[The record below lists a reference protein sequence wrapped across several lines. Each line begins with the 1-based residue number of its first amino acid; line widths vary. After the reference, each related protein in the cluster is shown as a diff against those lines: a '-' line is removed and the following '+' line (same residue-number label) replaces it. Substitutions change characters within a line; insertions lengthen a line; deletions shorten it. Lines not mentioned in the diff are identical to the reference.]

1 MLFIYHLIKTG
12 FLTPRSL
19 VALWKAKR
27 KHRNN
32 LCFILKFAAGH
43 YGNKTA
49 LTDGHVRY
57 DFKQLYQ
64 AVLQLSF
71 TIGRKIEITKETTA
85 ILICG
90 NTVNHILAF
99 YAIQNLG
106 IKLVLVNK
114 KAHPAYLTKIISQ
127 QKSHCYLFT
136 AEPELLSI
144 DSSMDINDLI
154 TNPETK
160 GESFS
165 VQLAKLIFP
174 TSGTTGEPKL
184 VEKRA
189 GEFYWIRSFAD
200 LLVKTK
206 INKRRAVYISI
217 PVSHGFGYTAVLF
230 ALILG
235 KKAVVTDEKDQSRIT
250 ELILKEE
257 ADLLAGVPASLN
269 QLSEN
274 FKNIIHPIR
283 TVISGGAPLNETI
296 FKNVTHVFGK
306 EIFSIYGSTEASVS
320 FIASY
325 AQLSQHVS
333 ALGQSLKGIKYRLAP
348 LPAGGY
354 ELLLQSGLSN
364 ISTSNSWL
372 HTGDLAAEDS
382 KGNLFWC
389 GRKDNMIIKNGVNI
403 YPEEIEAA
411 LLRLPSIED
420 AYVKGE
426 KDIHK
431 GEIIIAIVKMKTSCY
446 FTESEIKE
454 SLRTILPGIKIP
466 DKITETDHFQ
476 YTSTGKKITTRHMD
490 ENSN

>member
-1 MLFIYHLIKTG
+1 
-12 FLTPRSL
+12 
-19 VALWKAKR
+19 
-27 KHRNN
+27 
-32 LCFILKFAAGH
+32 
-43 YGNKTA
+43 
-49 LTDGHVRY
+49 LTDGRHRY
-57 DFKQLYQ
+57 NFTQLYQ

-71 TIGRKIEITKETTA
+71 TISRKIEITKETSA
-85 ILICG
+85 ILICD

-106 IKLVLVNK
+106 IRLVLVNK
-114 KAHPAYLTKIISQ
+114 KVHPAHLSKIISQ
-127 QKSHCYLFT
+127 QKPHCYLFT
-136 AEPELLSI
+136 TDTGQLSM
-144 DSSMDINDLI
+144 DGSLDINDLI
-154 TNPETK
+154 TNPGTK
-160 GESFS
+160 GEAFA
-165 VQLAKLIFP
+165 VHLAKLIFP

-274 FKNIIHPIR
+274 FKHVIHPIR

-296 FKNVTHVFGK
+296 FKNVTQVFGK

-320 FIASY
+320 FIAGY
-325 AQLSQHVS
+325 TQLSQHVN
-333 ALGQSLKGIKYRLAP
+333 ALGRPLKGVKYRLAS

-364 ISTSNSWL
+364 ISTGNGWL

-382 KGNLFWC
+382 KGNLVWC

-426 KDIHK
+426 KDTRK
-431 GEIIIAIVKMKTSCY
+431 GEIIIAIVKMKPGCY

-454 SLRTILPGIKIP
+454 SLKATLPGIKIP
-466 DKITETDHFQ
+466 DKITKTDHFQ
-476 YTSTGKKITTRHMD
+476 YTSTGKKMTTRSVD